1 MLYFAGTDWFLLSWR
16 LLPLPTLHMVES
28 ARSSSSAWV
37 RACVCVFVC
46 VCVWERAKHAH
57 VYVRETVQHTH
68 RETERG
74 RDNNKRGRL
83 KRNPKSVTPNMCVC
97 VCVCVWERS
106 VHLCVSALR
115 QCVKMSRFDCRRFMS
130 HKWWLTIHLPWTCTQ
145 THEMHAN
152 IRTHTMTH
160 THTHTHTVPVP
171 AFIHWPWRI
180 CAGSLT
186 HAYLHWTHT
195 LTHLLSGHSL
205 KVIMCECV
213 CVCVCVCV
221 SVCPS
226 IHVSARVKV
235 TSSEADH
242 LFMPRTD
249 CGIDIEN
256 TWARADKQPLLT
268 GQPASKL

>member
-57 VYVRETVQHTH
+57 VYVRETVQHTQ

-83 KRNPKSVTPNMCVC
+83 KRNPKSVAPNMCVC
-97 VCVCVWERS
+97 VSVCVCVRE
-106 VHLCVSALR
+106 VSIYAFLHWDNVLKWAALIADALWVTSDDS
-115 QCVKMSRFDCRRFMS
+115 QSTS
-130 HKWWLTIHLPWTCTQ
+130 PEHAHKHTRCMQTYGHTQ
-145 THEMHAN
+145 W
-152 IRTHTMTH
+152 HTR
-160 THTHTHTVPVP
+160 THTHTVPVP

-213 CVCVCVCV
+213 CVCVCL
-221 SVCPS
+221 S
-226 IHVSARVKV
+226 IRSRKRACKGHFERGWPLVYAAHRLWDWYR
-235 TSSEADH
+235 EH
-242 LFMPRTD
+242 LGACGQTTAINRTT
-249 CGIDIEN
+249 CFK
-256 TWARADKQPLLT
+256 AL
-268 GQPASKL
+268 SK